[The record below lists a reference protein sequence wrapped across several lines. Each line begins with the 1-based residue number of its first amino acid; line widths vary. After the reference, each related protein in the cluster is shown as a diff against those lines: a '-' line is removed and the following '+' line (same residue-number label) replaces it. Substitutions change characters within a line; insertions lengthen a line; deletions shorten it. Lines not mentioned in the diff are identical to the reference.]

1 MEKYD
6 SKDSAK
12 KRKRDVSR
20 ERRLNGSYNKWVSEN
35 RDKIKTYNNNRMS
48 KNHIISDTEWNCCKE
63 YFNNQC
69 AYCGLLH
76 KDHFISRKGKK
87 IKSDFHKEHVDDQGA
102 NDLSNCIPSCISCNS
117 QKWIFSIS
125 EWYNIENI
133 NYLDTRLERINKWL
147 NEDYKRYIE
156 S

>member
-102 NDLSNCIPSCISCNS
+102 MIYPTVSHRVFRVTVKNG
-117 QKWIFSIS
+117 
-125 EWYNIENI
+125 
-133 NYLDTRLERINKWL
+133 YLVYL
-147 NEDYKRYIE
+147 NGITLKT
-156 S
+156 